1 MRAPAR
7 RKIVKLSLIMPA
19 RNEAAALGP
28 LLAEIRRLLPDA
40 EVIVVDDGSTDGTA
54 TVAAGCG
61 ARVISHLYPKGNGA
75 AVKTGARAA
84 TGDILV
90 FMDADGQHRP
100 EDIPRLLAKLEE
112 GYDMVVG
119 APCRIMPADTGDSP
133 MLSSTGWPAGWS
145 TIV

>member
-1 MRAPAR
+1 MQYRHAGMAIFPDGMHNLACVVPDR

-28 LLAEIRRLLPDA
+28 LLAEIRRLLPEA

-100 EDIPRLLAKLEE
+100 EDIPRLLA
-112 GYDMVVG
+112 
-119 APCRIMPADTGDSP
+119 
-133 MLSSTGWPAGWS
+133 
-145 TIV
+145 